1 MGLLATVPPAVDS
14 REEGLSRTWKK
25 NSSNRRNLRECPA
38 WPGPSVRSDHG
49 FSQVLMTK
57 IGCKTIQSL
66 KTSHENMYTA
76 TKSTALPAE
85 VQTTSQTTVAEPL
98 TYWTDSRHSLYILG
112 Q

>member
-1 MGLLATVPPAVDS
+1 MGLLATVPPALDS

-25 NSSNRRNLRECPA
+25 NRQTAATSANARSGL
-38 WPGPSVRSDHG
+38 VRAFVPNVAFHE
-49 FSQVLMTK
+49 FLMTK

-76 TKSTALPAE
+76 TKSTAPAE

-98 TYWTDSRHSLYILG
+98 TYWTDSRHSINILG

>member
-25 NSSNRRNLRECPA
+25 NRQTAATSANAR
-38 WPGPSVRSDHG
+38 PGQVRAFVPTVAFHK
-49 FSQVLMTK
+49 FLMTK

-98 TYWTDSRHSLYILG
+98 TYWTDSRHSIYILG
-112 Q
+112 

>member
-1 MGLLATVPPAVDS
+1 MLTTRRRGFRAP
-14 REEGLSRTWKK
+14 GKK
-25 NSSNRRNLRECPA
+25 NRQTAATSANAR
-38 WPGPSVRSDHG
+38 PGLVRAFVPTVAFHE
-49 FSQVLMTK
+49 FLMTK